1 MELTRRNVLAGAGL
15 ATLGGVTLGSSA
27 FTSVQA
33 ERELSITTATDE
45 NAQLSIRRETRT
57 SGIPTAPAAEYVN
70 IDGNGL
76 VEISISDVNRR
87 AVSRFSD
94 LLQITN
100 NGIEPVIVGYL
111 SPDLDPT
118 NVELFHEDPAITR
131 AGAASDFPGISGPV
145 DTTSEVLRLDDQGPG
160 NLSNYP
166 VLSVGETLDSIGL
179 QVTAEQGDAALMD
192 GTATL
197 IAATTTDRLQTILGG
212 P

>member
-33 ERELSITTATDE
+33 ERELTITTATDE
-45 NAQLSIRRETRT
+45 NAQLSIQRETQT
-57 SGIPTAPAAEYVN
+57 SGVPTVPAAEYVN

-87 AVSRFSD
+87 AKSRFSD
-94 LLQITN
+94 LLQVTN
-100 NGIEPVIVGYL
+100 DGIDPVIVGYL

-118 NVELFHEDPAITR
+118 NVELFHDDPAITR
-131 AGAASDFPGISGPV
+131 AGVSSDFSSISGPV

-166 VLSVGETLDSIGL
+166 VLSVGETLNSIGL
-179 QVTAEQGDAALMD
+179 RITAEQGDPAVMD

-197 IAATTTDRLQTILGG
+197 IAATATDRLQTIIGG